1 MEFID
6 QLAAAARA
14 IFASGLVLSS
24 LYVMIAA
31 GLALVW
37 NTLGIF
43 NFAHGAIMVIGAYVA
58 WTVSDPAG
66 LGWGLTFGLVIGV
79 AASAIIGLLI
89 NFLLILPFLSQ
100 PNLVLIAVMTTL
112 SGAFFLENSA
122 LLIWGPRIKQ
132 LEKLVESNVSIGGTA
147 ISGHE
152 AAIIVIAPLLM
163 FALWAY
169 LRFTW
174 SGAAIR
180 AVAQNR
186 EFAELSGIR
195 SRTMYSVAF
204 AIAAGLAGFA
214 GTMLGA
220 IRFITPGLGSE
231 PLVKAMIVVILGGL
245 GSIPGTVIGA
255 YVVGFGEA
263 ISTYFLGAYWTQ
275 AAMFAVFIVI
285 LVLRPN
291 GLMGRK

>member
-1 MEFID
+1 MEWID
-6 QLAAAARA
+6 QIVIAARA

-24 LYVMIAA
+24 LYVLIAA
-31 GLALVW
+31 GLAIVW

-43 NFAHGAIMVIGAYVA
+43 NFSHGAIMVIGAYIA
-58 WTVSDPAG
+58 WTVSDPAA
-66 LGWGLTFGLVIGV
+66 LGWGLWPGVFAAVVASAVLGLVI
-79 AASAIIGLLI
+79 
-89 NFLLILPFLSQ
+89 NRLLILPFLGQ

-132 LEKLVESNVSIGGTA
+132 LEKLVAGNVSVGGTA

-152 AAIIVIAPLLM
+152 AAIIVLAPLLM
-163 FALWAY
+163 LGLWAF

-174 SGAAIR
+174 TGSAIR

-195 SRTMYSVAF
+195 SRAMYAAAF

-214 GTMLGA
+214 GVMLGA
-220 IRFITPGLGSE
+220 IRFITPGLGGE

-263 ISTYFLGAYWTQ
+263 ASTYFLGAYWTQ
-275 AAMFAVFIVI
+275 AVLFLGFIII
-285 LVLRPN
+285 LVIRPN

>member
-1 MEFID
+1 MDWID
-6 QLAAAARA
+6 QIGNASRA

-24 LYVMIAA
+24 LYVLIAA
-31 GLALVW
+31 GLAIVW

-43 NFAHGAIMVIGAYVA
+43 NFAHGTIMVFGAYVA
-58 WTVSDPAG
+58 WTVSDPSA
-66 LGWGLTFGLVIGV
+66 LGWGLMQGLFIAV
-79 AASAIIGLLI
+79 AASAVLGLII
-89 NFLLILPFLSQ
+89 NRLLILPFLSQ
-100 PNLVLIAVMTTL
+100 PNLVLITVITTL

-122 LLIWGPRIKQ
+122 LLVWGPRIKQ
-132 LEKLVESNVSIGGTA
+132 LEKLVSGNLTIAGTA

-152 AAIIVIAPLLM
+152 AAIIVLAPLLM
-163 FALWAY
+163 LGLWAF

-174 SGAAIR
+174 IGSAVR

-195 SRTMYSVAF
+195 SRVMYGVAF

-214 GTMLGA
+214 GVMLGA
-220 IRFITPGLGSE
+220 IRFITPGLGGE

-255 YVVGFGEA
+255 YLVGFGEA
-263 ISTYFLGAYWTQ
+263 ASTFFLGAYWTQ
-275 AAMFAVFIVI
+275 AVMFLVFIII
-285 LVLRPN
+285 LVIRPD

>member
-1 MEFID
+1 MEWID
-6 QLAAAARA
+6 QIGSAARA

-24 LYVMIAA
+24 LYVLIAA
-31 GLALVW
+31 GLAIVW

-58 WTVSDPAG
+58 WTVSDPAA
-66 LGWGLTFGLVIGV
+66 LGWGLLPGIVIAVATSAILGLVI
-79 AASAIIGLLI
+79 
-89 NFLLILPFLSQ
+89 NRLLILPFLTQ
-100 PNLVLIAVMTTL
+100 PNLVLITVMTTL

-132 LEKLVESNVSIGGTA
+132 LEKVVSGNVSVGGTA

-152 AAIIVIAPLLM
+152 ATIIVLAPLLM
-163 FALWAY
+163 LGLWAF

-174 SGAAIR
+174 VGSAVR

-195 SRTMYSVAF
+195 ARAMYAVAF

-214 GTMLGA
+214 GVMLGA
-220 IRFITPGLGSE
+220 IRFITPGLGGE
-231 PLVKAMIVVILGGL
+231 PLIKAMIVVILGGL
-245 GSIPGTVIGA
+245 GSIPGTIIGS
-255 YVVGFGEA
+255 YLVGFGEA
-263 ISTYFLGAYWTQ
+263 ASTYFLGAYWTQ
-275 AAMFAVFIVI
+275 AALFLVFIII
-285 LVLRPN
+285 LVIRPN
-291 GLMGRK
+291 GIMGRK

>member
-1 MEFID
+1 MEFVD
-6 QLAAAARA
+6 QIAPAVRA

-58 WTVSDPAG
+58 WTISDPAG
-66 LGWGLTFGLVIGV
+66 LGWGLTVGLVIGV
-79 AASAIIGLLI
+79 AASAIIGLVI
-89 NFLLILPFLSQ
+89 NRLLILPFLSQ

-132 LEKLVESNVSIGGTA
+132 LEKLVEGNVSVGGTA

-163 FALWAY
+163 LALWGY

-195 SRTMYSVAF
+195 SRTMYAVAF

-275 AAMFAVFIVI
+275 AAMFAAFIVI